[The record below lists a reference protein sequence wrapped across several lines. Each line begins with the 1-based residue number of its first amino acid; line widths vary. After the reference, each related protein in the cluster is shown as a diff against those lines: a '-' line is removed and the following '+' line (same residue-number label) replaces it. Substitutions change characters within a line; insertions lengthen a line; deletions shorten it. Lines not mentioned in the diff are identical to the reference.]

1 MTDTDEIVWEY
12 TEGSPYLGW
21 IKDKDARKLVEDLL
35 TETKRL
41 REQNEI
47 LVEQLQNT
55 RKWIRKYQKV
65 FDEIAHQAAY
75 VSCSA
80 LNIEEWIEEGEE

>member
-41 REQNEI
+41 REG
-47 LVEQLQNT
+47 
-55 RKWIRKYQKV
+55 IRDICDTGADTANDWLFMAIKRL
-65 FDEIAHQAAY
+65 EE
-75 VSCSA
+75 
-80 LNIEEWIEEGEE
+80 LIE